1 MTIFNRDYA
10 PSPRWASAL
19 ILLSTTLLMAIS
31 PGPKGT
37 AIAAD
42 GRLEAVKSANKLQI
56 CIWPAY
62 YGITFRNPRDSQ
74 LRGIDIDLAK
84 TLSNDLGVAPVFV
97 DSSFASFM
105 DDLDADKCD
114 IAMFGIGHTEAR
126 RARVDLTEP
135 HLRSGMYGITTKTN
149 SSIRNWADIDQP
161 GRVVAVQKGTVMEP
175 YMLQNAKKA
184 EVRVIVPPDT
194 REDEVLSGRA
204 DVFMTDYPYSLRMQ
218 FQHDWARVIAPPQ
231 IVNPVDYGFAIKKG
245 QPDWLA
251 RVNSF
256 IAQVKKD
263 GRLMTAAKANQMEQI
278 ALTK

>member
-1 MTIFNRDYA
+1 
-10 PSPRWASAL
+10 
-19 ILLSTTLLMAIS
+19 
-31 PGPKGT
+31 
-37 AIAAD
+37 
-42 GRLEAVKSANKLQI
+42 
-56 CIWPAY
+56 
-62 YGITFRNPRDSQ
+62 RNPRDSQ

-105 DDLDADKCD
+105 DDLDTDKCD

-126 RARVDLTEP
+126 RARIDLTEP

-251 RVNSF
+251 RINSF
-256 IAQVKKD
+256 IAQIKKRRAPD
-263 GRLMTAAKANQMEQI
+263 DRRQSQSNGANRPYKI
-278 ALTK
+278 ALFRDR

>member
-1 MTIFNRDYA
+1 MFKTRYPCGKA
-10 PSPRWASAL
+10 PWRASAL
-19 ILLSTTLLMAIS
+19 LLFSTCLF
-31 PGPKGT
+31 T
-37 AIAAD
+37 ATALNPTQAAGAGD
-42 GRLEAVKSANKLQI
+42 SRLEKVKAAKQLQI

-84 TLSNDLGVAPVFV
+84 SLSNDLGVSPVFI

-114 IAMFGIGHTEAR
+114 IAMFGIGHTDAR
-126 RARVDLTEP
+126 RARVDLTTP
-135 HLRSGMYGITTKTN
+135 TLRSGMYAVTTKTN
-149 SSIRNWADIDQP
+149 STIRNWADIDLP

-218 FQHDWARVIAPPQ
+218 FQHDWARIIAPPQ
-231 IVNPVDYGFAIKKG
+231 IVNPVDYGFAVKKG
-245 QPDWLA
+245 QPEWLA
-251 RVNSF
+251 FVNDF
-256 IAQVKKD
+256 IAKIKKD
-263 GRLMTAAKANQMEQI
+263 GRLLAAAKANQMEQI
-278 ALTK
+278 VILK